1 MTPAIRLLKKNG
13 ISFEVHPYDHD
24 PNNANF
30 GLEAAELLGV
40 SPDCVFKTLLF
51 CLNGDVKQLG
61 VAVVPVSG
69 MLDLKAVAKAMKA
82 KKADM
87 ADPKLAEKITGY
99 LVGGISPLGQKKLL
113 PTLVAVQAEQ
123 FDTVYISGGRR
134 GLDIELAA
142 KDIVALTRGAFA
154 DIAKVD

>member
-13 ISFEVHPYDHD
+13 VKFEVHPYDHD

-40 SPDCVFKTLLF
+40 SPVRVFKTLLF
-51 CLNGDVKQLG
+51 SLNGDIKQLG

-69 MLDLKAVAKAMKA
+69 LLDLKLVAKAMKA
-82 KKADM
+82 KKAEM

-99 LVGGISPLGQKKLL
+99 LVGGISPLGQKKAL
-113 PTLVAVQAEQ
+113 PTLVANEANAFETI
-123 FDTVYISGGRR
+123 FISGGRR
-134 GLDIELAA
+134 GLDIELNAH
-142 KDIVALTRGAFA
+142 DLVAQTRGGFA
-154 DIAKVD
+154 DIARPH